1 MICLGIAIAI
11 LVCIAAFF
19 LGHSLGKNENDIS
32 KDSKVEDEVKKEIKL
47 EEDSTVEQRKKNL
60 KYIVISLK

>member
-19 LGHSLGKNENDIS
+19 LGHSLGKIENDSS
-32 KDSKVEDEVKKEIKL
+32 KDSKVEDEVKANIKIIKI
-47 EEDSTVEQRKKNL
+47 DV
-60 KYIVISLK
+60 

>member
-1 MICLGIAIAI
+1 
-11 LVCIAAFF
+11 
-19 LGHSLGKNENDIS
+19 LGHSLGKNENDSS
-32 KDSKVEDEVKKEIKL
+32 KDSKVEDEVKEEIKL